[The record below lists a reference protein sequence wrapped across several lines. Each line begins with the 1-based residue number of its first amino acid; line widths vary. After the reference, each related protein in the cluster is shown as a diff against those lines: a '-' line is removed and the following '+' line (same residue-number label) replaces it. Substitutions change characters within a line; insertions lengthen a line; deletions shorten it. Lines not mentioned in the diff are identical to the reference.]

1 MPKNKGR
8 WEENPSAAHTMDENI
23 HALNTTVIYLI
34 KLKGKISGEKAST
47 KENINKN
54 GAQTIIDQKNASLDW
69 KNEAL
74 PLKGKRARCKMADTK

>member
-8 WEENPSAAHTMDENI
+8 WEEKPSAAHKMDENI
-23 HALNTTVIYLI
+23 HAVNPTEIFLI

-74 PLKGKRARCKMADTK
+74 PLKGKKARCKMADTK

>member
-8 WEENPSAAHTMDENI
+8 WEEKPSAAHKIDENI
-23 HALNTTVIYLI
+23 HALNATGIFLI

-54 GAQTIIDQKNASLDW
+54 GAQTIMAQKNASLDW
-69 KNEAL
+69 KNEPL
-74 PLKGKRARCKMADTK
+74 PLKGKRAMCKMADTK